1 MKKASI
7 PLKSAT
13 ASLYLRAS
21 AKKRKEANE
30 LANLWIKDF
39 LSRKRKE
46 KDGLFEMMDIAGKM
60 AKRNGLT
67 EEKLQDILTELEAGK

>member
-7 PLKSAT
+7 PLKSST

-30 LANLWIKDF
+30 LADLWIRDF
-39 LSRKRKE
+39 LRSKRKD
-46 KDGLFEMMDIAGKM
+46 KDALFEVMDIAGKM

-67 EEKLQDILTELEAGK
+67 EEKLQEILTELEAGK